1 MSAINKVVLIGKG
14 FLGSAILEQL
24 IDGGFA
30 VTVFTRDKKSIQGV
44 PAGAEVAEVDYAS
57 AASLENALRGQDVA
71 ISTVA
76 GHALGGQKLIID
88 ACIKAG
94 VKRYIPCDWGSLST
108 DPVAKQLA
116 VYAPQVA
123 TQEYLREKAE
133 LGELEYTIIATGVFL
148 DLVFMTPTLVDF
160 EAHTALIYDNGIH
173 PFSTSSLASIGKAVV
188 GALKKAKDTKNSVL
202 YIHDTVLTQAKFMAL
217 LKKHSPKGVEWTE
230 TAVDAEAELQRSTKA
245 IQESGMDMFNMIGQ
259 LKAAFLG
266 GKYGAAYKR
275 VDNELLGLGLLD
287 DEGLEAKVIAKLGN

>member
-1 MSAINKVVLIGKG
+1 MSTMNKVALIGKG
-14 FLGSAILEQL
+14 SLGSAILEQL

-57 AASLENALRGQDVA
+57 VASLEKALRGQDAA

-76 GHALGGQKLIID
+76 VHALGGQKLVID

-108 DPVAKQLA
+108 DPVARQLA
-116 VYAPQVA
+116 VYAPQVE
-123 TQEYLREKAE
+123 TQDYLRDKAE
-133 LGELEYTIIATGVFL
+133 SGELEYTIISTGVFL
-148 DLVFMTPTLVDF
+148 DLLFTTPTLVDF
-160 EAHTALIYDNGIH
+160 ETHTVQIYDNGTH

-188 GALKKAKDTKNSVL
+188 GALKKATDTKNSVL

-230 TAVDAEAELQRSTKA
+230 TEVDAEAELQRSTKA
-245 IQESGMDMFNMIGQ
+245 IQESGIDLFNMIAQ